1 MRLEDI
7 TGDGLRTAFS
17 SFAAGHAAASAR
29 RCWSTWN
36 TVCTVP
42 YSSELIPGNPM
53 SMVGRAKLAKTLPKA
68 LPPNVIDAIL
78 GDLAR
83 AETQPQRR
91 DDWVHR
97 DRALVLTALLAGLS
111 LDELVG
117 MNISDVHVVED
128 GGVLHVRGKGD
139 KDQWDSDRSPTDRA
153 KDQTRITHSTVQYGK
168 IAQSRRLG
176 PRQPTR
182 RRTTTAAKTCCVVPS
197 RRNRIAVNQLRRAR
211 RAHP

>member
-7 TGDGLRTAFS
+7 TRDSLRTAFS
-17 SFAAGHAAASAR
+17 IFAAGDAAASAR
-29 RCWSTWN
+29 RCWSAWKTL
-36 TVCTVP
+36 CTFL
-42 YSSELIPGNPM
+42 YNSEFIPGNPM

-68 LPPNVIDAIL
+68 VPPNVIDAIL

-83 AETQPQRR
+83 AETQPQPR

-97 DRALVLTALLAGLS
+97 DRALVLTALLAGLH

-139 KDQWDSDRSPTDRA
+139 KDRRIPIEAPLNARKTKPGSPAEPSSAARSHNCADWAPVSRQGRERLRLRQRA
-153 KDQTRITHSTVQYGK
+153 V
-168 IAQSRRLG
+168 
-176 PRQPTR
+176 
-182 RRTTTAAKTCCVVPS
+182 
-197 RRNRIAVNQLRRAR
+197 
-211 RAHP
+211 